1 MKRYIII
8 GLLATALSV
17 PAPARCQAKEIAQLA
32 LNIEKLNQFRQI
44 LQQLYDAYKIIS
56 EGYTKIKNIAE
67 GNYKIHEVFLDGLY
81 IVNPNV
87 KKYHRVADI
96 IASQIAIV
104 KEYKAAFK
112 GFSASE
118 VFTKGELDYF
128 SDVYKRLIDDSMQN
142 LDELTM
148 ILTSK
153 QLRASDDERIAGINR
168 IYEDVQQKLMFLRAF
183 NRQHAMI
190 AVQKMQEKT
199 EISNIQDL
207 NGLEKR

>member
-1 MKRYIII
+1 MKRYIIM

-56 EGYTKIKNIAE
+56 EGYNKIKNIAE

-87 KKYHRVADI
+87 KKYHRAADI
-96 IASQIAIV
+96 ITSQLALV
-104 KEYKAAFK
+104 KEYKTAFK
-112 GFSASE
+112 SFSLSE
-118 VFTKGELDYF
+118 VFTKGELDYL
-128 SDVYKRLIDDSMQN
+128 SDVYKHLLDDSMQN

-190 AVQKMQEKT
+190 AVQKMKEKT

-207 NGLEKR
+207 NGLENR

>member
-1 MKRYIII
+1 MKKYMLL
-8 GLLATALSV
+8 GLLVAVLTV
-17 PAPARCQAKEIAQLA
+17 PTPARCQAKEIAQLA

-56 EGYTKIKNIAE
+56 DGYNKIKNIAE

-81 IVNPNV
+81 LVNPNV

-96 IASQIAIV
+96 IAGQIAMV
-104 KEYKAAFK
+104 KEYKAAYK
-112 GFSASE
+112 SLSASE
-118 VFTKGELDYF
+118 VFTKGELDYL
-128 SDVYKRLIDDSMQN
+128 SDVYKRLIDDSIQN

-153 QLRASDDERIAGINR
+153 QLRASDDERLAGIDR
-168 IYEDVQQKLMFLRAF
+168 IYEDVQQKLMFLRTF

-190 AVQKMQEKT
+190 AVQKMREKT
-199 EISNIQDL
+199 EIGNIQDL
-207 NGLEKR
+207 NGLENQ

>member
-1 MKRYIII
+1 MKKYMLL
-8 GLLATALSV
+8 GLLVAALTV

-44 LQQLYDAYKIIS
+44 LQQLYDAYKIIA
-56 EGYTKIKNIAE
+56 EGYNKIKNIAE
-67 GNYKIHEVFLDGLY
+67 GNYKIHDVFLDGLY

-87 KKYHRVADI
+87 KKYYRVADI
-96 IASQIAIV
+96 IASQLSLV

-112 GFSASE
+112 SFSASE
-118 VFTKGELDYF
+118 VFTKGELDYV
-128 SDVYKRLIDDSMQN
+128 SEVYKRLLDDSMQN

-153 QLRASDDERIAGINR
+153 QLRASDDERLAGIDR
-168 IYEDVQQKLMFLRAF
+168 IYEDVQQKLMFLRTF

-190 AVQKMQEKT
+190 AVQKMHEKT
-199 EISNIQDL
+199 EINNIQDL
-207 NGLEKR
+207 NGLENQ

>member
-1 MKRYIII
+1 MKKYMLL
-8 GLLATALSV
+8 GLLVAVLTI
-17 PAPARCQAKEIAQLA
+17 PTPARCQAKEIAQLA

-56 EGYTKIKNIAE
+56 DGYNKIKNIAE

-81 IVNPNV
+81 LVNPNV

-96 IASQIAIV
+96 IASQLALV

-112 GFSASE
+112 SLSASE
-118 VFTKGELDYF
+118 VFTKGELDYL
-128 SDVYKRLIDDSMQN
+128 SDVYKRLIDDSIQN
-142 LDELTM
+142 LDELAM

-153 QLRASDDERIAGINR
+153 QLRASDDERLAGIDR
-168 IYEDVQQKLMFLRAF
+168 IYEDVQQKLMFLRTF

-190 AVQKMQEKT
+190 AVQKMRETT
-199 EISNIQDL
+199 EIGNIQDL
-207 NGLEKR
+207 NGLENQ